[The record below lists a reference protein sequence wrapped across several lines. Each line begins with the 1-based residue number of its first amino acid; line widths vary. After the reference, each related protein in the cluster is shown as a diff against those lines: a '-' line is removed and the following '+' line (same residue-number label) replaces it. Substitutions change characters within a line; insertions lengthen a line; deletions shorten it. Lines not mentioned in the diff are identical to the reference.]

1 MKNWVAEGIASD
13 VNDFTVDSGG
23 ARDARGGSE
32 KRIEREIDNLL
43 LGASL
48 NLQSYLR
55 RCTMTRFLGVYRYK
69 NGFGGGIWFGKRKK
83 RSVGDMNSNLIINA
97 ISEFE
102 TKYEDDED

>member
-1 MKNWVAEGIASD
+1 VSEGTIFMHIRKEDRKRDRQFITIEEGEAS
-13 VNDFTVDSGG
+13 V
-23 ARDARGGSE
+23 
-32 KRIEREIDNLL
+32 
-43 LGASL
+43 
-48 NLQSYLR
+48 NLQNYPR

-83 RSVGDMNSNLIINA
+83 RSTGDMNSNLIINA